1 MRKSK
6 LMKALLVFGMSVV
19 TATSMVGIAAC
30 NNNPGDGG
38 DDNGNGNGHQHSY
51 DGWNISPTQHWHE
64 CLECSEEADRGDH
77 KDLKNNKTGA
87 DGKDNYCDDCG
98 YELAHTYAD
107 TWSKDPDGHWHQ
119 AVCEHTTEIDELK
132 PHVDNG
138 EATGSTANDAV
149 CDVCGYVGETSQG
162 YKDFV
167 ANKLTEK
174 ATKVLDETFFV
185 AKELPLFDKWGAAG
199 LYASD
204 NSETHKVTVS
214 GGKAN
219 LITPASN
226 PATCLY
232 VDFGDAAGT
241 TVEGSFRI
249 SNVTGSNSYTAVQ
262 FTTSDGTN
270 DSELFGL
277 RTNKGNAIKYRLN
290 GGGSDIEV
298 AGAPAWSS
306 GATDE
311 GNISVYY
318 KYNTAT
324 NKITLT
330 INNTAFVT
338 DLQLNGTMLKGIK
351 FSSGSGNADTY
362 SVDDIIVIKT
372 PVDLTEYKTAIQNN
386 AAAEKAKVTA
396 AGFNVDSVISSA
408 EQALASAAESA
419 TTTVELTEAYNT
431 YFAALL
437 NAYGDAVK
445 NKISSDYPAT
455 DYDDAANEDAADYTA
470 AVNKLAAD
478 VTAAK
483 TVENITAAYK
493 TADGALKEL
502 HNDTWWNK
510 ADVVVTVVNGKDG
523 ANTLTVKEG
532 DEVTKAQL
540 DALVEVP
547 ANKKIGGYY
556 TDSECTDANAVT
568 LPLTVNS
575 ATSIY
580 VKLVEKTTTP
590 YKLNIKD
597 IAGTAVTTE
606 TQVGQSIF
614 YINNKVKSEN
624 GNKMAVVEG
633 TATYEKQVSLTGGAV
648 STTAN
653 AIKFTVSGT
662 TEVTVVAGQKSDKNT
677 SLKVLDSEGNAVT
690 VSGLKINNETATA
703 FDVLPKATAN
713 TVMPNTYTFTLA
725 AGTYYLGGAGGGAY
739 IYELSLEVE
748 N

>member
-107 TWSKDPDGHWHQ
+107 TWSNDPSGHWHQ
-119 AVCEHTTEIDELK
+119 AVCDHTTEIDELK

-185 AKELPLFDKWGAAG
+185 AKELPLFDKWGTAG
-199 LYASD
+199 IYASP
-204 NSETHKVTVS
+204 NSETHRVDVS
-214 GGKAN
+214 GGKAQ
-219 LITPASN
+219 LIKPNTAPS
-226 PATCLY
+226 TCLY
-232 VDFGDAAGT
+232 VDWGNIAGT
-241 TVEGSFRI
+241 VVEGFFKI
-249 SNVTGSNSYTAVQ
+249 SDVTGSNNYTAVQ
-262 FTTSDGTN
+262 FTTSDGEK

-277 RTNKGNAIKYRLN
+277 RTNNGNAIKYRLN
-290 GGGSDIEV
+290 SGSEVEV

-306 GATDE
+306 GATAD

-318 KYNTAT
+318 KYDTAT
-324 NKITLT
+324 NKLT
-330 INNTAFVT
+330 VEINGNAFADVT
-338 DLQLNGTMLKGIK
+338 LNGSMLKGIK
-351 FSSGSGNADTY
+351 FSSGSKEYTSAY
-362 SVDDIIVIKT
+362 SVDDIIVIT
-372 PVDLTEYKTAIQNN
+372 NPVDVSAYKTAIQNN
-386 AAAEKAKVTA
+386 PAAEKAKVTA
-396 AGFNVDSVISSA
+396 AGFNVDSAISSA

-502 HNDTWWNK
+502 HNDAYWNK
-510 ADVVVTVVNGKDG
+510 ADVVVTVVNGKTD
-523 ANTLTVKEG
+523 ANTITVKEG
-532 DEVTKAQL
+532 DQITRAQL

-547 ANKKIGGYY
+547 NGQAISGYTVDGSSISFPYTVTSSVNVTVVFEVASTDRGVYTYTVAN
-556 TDSECTDANAVT
+556 S
-568 LPLTVNS
+568 S
-575 ATSIY
+575 
-580 VKLVEKTTTP
+580 
-590 YKLNIKD
+590 
-597 IAGTAVTTE
+597 
-606 TQVGQSIF
+606 
-614 YINNKVKSEN
+614 
-624 GNKMAVVEG
+624 
-633 TATYEKQVSLTGGAV
+633 AV
-648 STTAN
+648 STTGEGSLGNAAN
-653 AIKFTVSGT
+653 IITAATSYNKTDFKFASNTENITLTFKVAVGQTVSLKLTGFTGSTGNASGVKVEATGLATTDATTVNLPADSKVDNQATGT
-662 TEVTVVAGQKSDKNT
+662 INYTVSASGEVKIVIKRSVSKTARLTEVVLTVAD
-677 SLKVLDSEGNAVT
+677 
-690 VSGLKINNETATA
+690 VS
-703 FDVLPKATAN
+703 
-713 TVMPNTYTFTLA
+713 
-725 AGTYYLGGAGGGAY
+725 
-739 IYELSLEVE
+739 
-748 N
+748 

>member
-107 TWSKDPDGHWHQ
+107 TWSNGPDGHWHQ
-119 AVCEHTTEIDELK
+119 AVCDHTTEIDELK

-149 CDVCGYVGETSQG
+149 CDVCGYVGATSQG

-185 AKELPLFDKWGAAG
+185 AKELPLFDKWGTAG

-290 GGGSDIEV
+290 GSKDDVEV

-386 AAAEKAKVTA
+386 AAAEKAKVTT

-493 TADGALKEL
+493 TADGALKAL
-502 HNDTWWNK
+502 HNDAYWNK
-510 ADVVVTVVNGKDG
+510 ADVVVTVVNGKTD
-523 ANTLTVKEG
+523 ANTITVKEG
-532 DEVTKAQL
+532 DQITRAQL

-547 ANKKIGGYY
+547 NGQAISGYTVDGSSISFPYTVTSSVNVTVVFEVASTDRGVYTYTVAN
-556 TDSECTDANAVT
+556 
-568 LPLTVNS
+568 
-575 ATSIY
+575 
-580 VKLVEKTTTP
+580 
-590 YKLNIKD
+590 
-597 IAGTAVTTE
+597 
-606 TQVGQSIF
+606 
-614 YINNKVKSEN
+614 
-624 GNKMAVVEG
+624 
-633 TATYEKQVSLTGGAV
+633 SLAV
-648 STTAN
+648 STTGEGSLGNAAN
-653 AIKFTVSGT
+653 IITAATSYNKTDFKFASNTENITLTFKVAVGQTVSLKLTGFTGSTGNASGIKVEATGLATTDATTVNLPADSKVDNQATGT
-662 TEVTVVAGQKSDKNT
+662 INYTVSASGEVKIVIKRSVSKTARLTEVVLTVAD
-677 SLKVLDSEGNAVT
+677 
-690 VSGLKINNETATA
+690 VS
-703 FDVLPKATAN
+703 
-713 TVMPNTYTFTLA
+713 
-725 AGTYYLGGAGGGAY
+725 
-739 IYELSLEVE
+739 
-748 N
+748 

>member
-107 TWSKDPDGHWHQ
+107 TWSNGPDGHWHQ
-119 AVCEHTTEIDELK
+119 AVCDHTTEIDELK

-149 CDVCGYVGETSQG
+149 CDVCGYVGATSQG

-185 AKELPLFDKWGAAG
+185 AKELPLFDKWGTAG

-290 GGGSDIEV
+290 GSKGDVEV

-408 EQALASAAESA
+408 EQALASAAASA

-493 TADGALKEL
+493 TADGALKAL
-502 HNDTWWNK
+502 HNDAYWNK
-510 ADVVVTVVNGKDG
+510 ADVVVTVVNGKTD
-523 ANTLTVKEG
+523 ANTITVKEG
-532 DEVTKAQL
+532 DQITRAQL

-547 ANKKIGGYY
+547 NGQAISGYTVDGSSISFPYTVTSSVNVTVVFEVASTDRGVYTYTVAN
-556 TDSECTDANAVT
+556 
-568 LPLTVNS
+568 
-575 ATSIY
+575 
-580 VKLVEKTTTP
+580 
-590 YKLNIKD
+590 
-597 IAGTAVTTE
+597 
-606 TQVGQSIF
+606 
-614 YINNKVKSEN
+614 
-624 GNKMAVVEG
+624 
-633 TATYEKQVSLTGGAV
+633 SLAV
-648 STTAN
+648 STTGEGSLGNAAN
-653 AIKFTVSGT
+653 IITAATSYNKTDFKFARNTDNITLTFKVAVGQTVSLKLTGFTGSTGNASGIKVEATGLATTDATTVNLPADSKVDNQATGT
-662 TEVTVVAGQKSDKNT
+662 INYTVSASGEVKIVIKRSVSKTARLTEVVLTVAD
-677 SLKVLDSEGNAVT
+677 
-690 VSGLKINNETATA
+690 VS
-703 FDVLPKATAN
+703 
-713 TVMPNTYTFTLA
+713 
-725 AGTYYLGGAGGGAY
+725 
-739 IYELSLEVE
+739 
-748 N
+748 